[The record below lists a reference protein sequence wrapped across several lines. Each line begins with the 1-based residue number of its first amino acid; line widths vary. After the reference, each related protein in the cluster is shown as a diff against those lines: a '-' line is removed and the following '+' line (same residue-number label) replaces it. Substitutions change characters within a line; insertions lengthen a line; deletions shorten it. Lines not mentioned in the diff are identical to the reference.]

1 MGLKFLKAVIKIT
14 ILISLW
20 LLIQSKIV
28 IQKMVVYE
36 VS

>member
-1 MGLKFLKAVIKIT
+1 MDLKFLKAVTKIT

-20 LLIQSKIV
+20 LLIQSKIL
-28 IQKMVVYE
+28 IQKMVAYK